1 MSLYDLTPKPGF
13 ERYTVQVG
21 WNPHRTLFCTVADF
35 SYDPDTDPDNP
46 PDFVQLGLL
55 EQILDAEEVLAAV
68 EPYAVIPDDLAYQLD
83 VDMINQGPY
92 RREPNNRRRPDPT

>member
-35 SYDPDTDPDNP
+35 DFDPGSNPNDP
-46 PDFVQLGLL
+46 PDFLDLGML
-55 EQILDAEEVLAAV
+55 EDVLDPTVIVAAV
-68 EPYAVIPDDLAYQLD
+68 EPYAVIPDDLIERLRADLD
-83 VDMINQGPY
+83 EHPV
-92 RREPNNRRRPDPT
+92 RRPPYHP